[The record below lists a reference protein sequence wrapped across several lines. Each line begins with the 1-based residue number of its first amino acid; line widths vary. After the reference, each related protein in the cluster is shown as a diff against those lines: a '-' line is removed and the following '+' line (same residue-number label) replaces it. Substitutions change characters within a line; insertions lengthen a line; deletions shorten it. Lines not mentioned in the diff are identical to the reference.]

1 MYQIKRRKTFTEEL
15 NFSSP
20 NGKEL
25 TINVELSLDTQLRE
39 FESKYRSIQILNNHV
54 NAGTATY
61 SQLGQGVI
69 DLFEVVFGKV
79 NTQKII
85 TFYTGNYIEMIQDI
99 MPFITDV
106 VKPEFDR
113 QKEESIKK
121 ARKTIKDLKR

>member
-1 MYQIKRRKTFTEEL
+1 MYQIKRRKLFTEKL
-15 NFSSP
+15 NIV
-20 NGKEL
+20 NHDGKEI
-25 TINVELSLDTQLRE
+25 TIDVELSLDTQMRE
-39 FESKYRSIQILNNHV
+39 FESKYRSIQIINNHV

-69 DLFEVVFGKV
+69 DLMDVVFGKI
-79 NTQKII
+79 NTQKLI

-121 ARKTIKDLKR
+121 ARKAIKDLKR

>member
-1 MYQIKRRKTFTEEL
+1 MYQIKRRKLFTEKL
-15 NFSSP
+15 NIVNP
-20 NGKEL
+20 DGKEI
-25 TINVELSLDTQLRE
+25 TIDVELSLDTQMRE
-39 FESKYRSIQILNNHV
+39 FESKYRSIQIINNHV

-69 DLFEVVFGKV
+69 DLMDVVFGKI
-79 NTQKII
+79 NTQKLI

-121 ARKTIKDLKR
+121 ARKAIKDLKR

>member
-1 MYQIKRRKTFTEEL
+1 MYQIKRRKLFTEKL
-15 NFSSP
+15 NIVNP
-20 NGKEL
+20 DGKEI
-25 TINVELSLDTQLRE
+25 TIDVELSLDTQMRE
-39 FESKYRSIQILNNHV
+39 FESKYRSIQIINNHV

-69 DLFEVVFGKV
+69 DLMDVVFGKI
-79 NTQKII
+79 NTQKLI

-113 QKEESIKK
+113 QKEESVKK
-121 ARKTIKDLKR
+121 ARKAIKDLKR